1 MVSPLRLK
9 SQKVGKPEVA
19 AHNPVLSILVDTGVY
34 HLDQPYDYLLPSKF
48 QVNPGDWV
56 SIPFRGKTSL
66 GLVVNRQSSSTIA
79 KLEFIN
85 RPAKAEPIAPEFID
99 LYRRIAERWAVPIFD
114 VLRFVA
120 RQKLSAD
127 TLHSTFPK
135 LSRSSGIRRYLQ
147 LQPLKNEIYQVKEY
161 AEKIAET
168 GKTLLIVPESRTRE
182 LLSSSKYHVAMRSGI
197 LKPERYENILI
208 LREESELHYEIK
220 SPGFNTRDVALLR
233 NDLFMEN
240 LFFIGFS
247 PSLEMANLIAK
258 GYVQLKRNSGKV
270 KVAATPSLQGELIPS
285 GLVSKVKDAL
295 KRGSVLVLAPSK
307 GYGIA
312 VSCLKCKNIANCVC
326 GGRLT
331 KKSKADDP
339 SCVICQKIYPAWRCS
354 DCGNQ
359 QIRIIGKGIE
369 RIAEEFGKSFPNS
382 DIHISTAEKRIEGV
396 IAKRSIILSTIG
408 AAPIQGYS
416 SVLFLDGINM
426 SADLRSEERALSN
439 FFRYSSLSTGE
450 VLIVERP
457 ESPLVS
463 ALMRWNPFNILD
475 RNLSELKELN
485 LPPHFRHFLLKGEK
499 SEIPRIF
506 TGLQNASK
514 QGRISSSLRLY
525 NIDDSYISGFFSLK
539 DAQQVLQFI
548 REFQR
553 KRSMSGKPP
562 LAMRVDPYLLG

>member
-9 SQKVGKPEVA
+9 SQRVGKPEIA
-19 AHNPVLSILVDTGVY
+19 ANKPVLSVLVDTGVY
-34 HLDQPYDYLLPSKF
+34 HLDQPYDYLLPSRF
-48 QVNPGDWV
+48 EVSPGDWV
-56 SIPFRGKTSL
+56 SVPFRGKSSM
-66 GLVVNRQSSSTIA
+66 GLVVNRQASSTIA

-85 RPAKAEPIAPEFID
+85 RPAKVDPIAPEFID

-127 TLHSTFPK
+127 ALHSTFPRQSK
-135 LSRSSGIRRYLQ
+135 SSGSRRYLQ
-147 LQPLKNEIYQVKEY
+147 LQPVKNEISQVKEY
-161 AEKIAET
+161 AEKLAET
-168 GKTLLIVPESRTRE
+168 GRTLLIVPENRTQE
-182 LLSSSKYHVAMRSGI
+182 LFSSNKYQVAMRSGI
-197 LKPERYENILI
+197 LKPERFENILI
-208 LREESELHYEIK
+208 LREESELHYEMK

-233 NDLFMEN
+233 NDLLKEN

-258 GYVQLKRNSGKV
+258 DYVQLKRASGRV
-270 KVAATPSLQGELIPS
+270 KVTAKSSLQGELIPS
-285 GLVSKVKDAL
+285 GLVAKVKDAL

-312 VSCLKCKNIANCVC
+312 VSCLKCRNIGNCNC

-331 KKSKADDP
+331 KKSKTEDP
-339 SCVICQKIYPAWRCS
+339 SCVICQKSHPSWRCS
-354 DCGNQ
+354 DCGSQ
-359 QIRIIGKGIE
+359 QIRIIGRGIE
-369 RIAEEFGKSFPNS
+369 RIAEEFGKSFPNI
-382 DIHISTAEKRIEGV
+382 DIHISTAEKRIEGA
-396 IAKRSIILSTIG
+396 ITKRSIVLSTIG
-408 AAPIQGYS
+408 AAPFQSYS
-416 SVLFLDGINM
+416 SVLFLEGINM
-426 SADLRSEERALSN
+426 AADLRSEERALSN
-439 FFRYSSLSTGE
+439 FFRYTSLSTGE

-485 LPPHFRHFLLKGEK
+485 FPPYSRHFLLKGDK

-506 TGLQNASK
+506 SGLQNASK
-514 QGRISSSLRLY
+514 QRRISSSLRLY
-525 NIDDSYISGFFSLK
+525 NIDDSFISGFFSLK
-539 DAQQVLQFI
+539 EAQQVLQFI